1 MNRSRFNQAMNFQH
15 TVMSGSDRSYDTPS
29 TSDSFDERLPF
40 KSANQSSSSS
50 EMLDH
55 TFERTF
61 VSRVPPPAPPPPPPA
76 PLPIPVAPQPPPQPR
91 RLTDMQILEIMAVF
105 KNQIKGIVRTTLDRR
120 TSNDEINN
128 LTAKLYQDELLLHLA
143 AGSEMR
149 DLRMN
154 EAIFRRVKSR
164 IRFPPMNWICCP
176 MFLYFLSASYVYCPS
191 G

>member
-15 TVMSGSDRSYDTPS
+15 TVMTGSDRSYDTPS
-29 TSDSFDERLPF
+29 TSPDSYDERLPF

-50 EMLDH
+50 EMLDQ
-55 TFERTF
+55 TFERSF
-61 VSRVPPPAPPPPPPA
+61 IPPPAPPPPPPA
-76 PLPIPVAPQPPPQPR
+76 PLPIPVAPPNTNQAR

-154 EAIFRRVKSR
+154 EVIFKRVKSR
-164 IRFPPMNWICCP
+164 IRFSPMN
-176 MFLYFLSASYVYCPS
+176 
-191 G
+191 